1 MQLIE
6 GVYEGA
12 GRRFALVASRFNEFI
27 TSRLVEGAGDCLRR
41 HGVADDDITVVW
53 VPGAF
58 EIPLAARRIAEQG
71 RFDAV
76 VCLGA
81 VIEGATDHHEYVAGN
96 AAAGIARESAAADV
110 PMTFGIITAASIDQ
124 AIERAGTKQ
133 GNLGWNAALS
143 ALEMASVLRRI
154 DQQAEQADQAEHRE
168 EA

>member
-1 MQLIE
+1 MRMIE
-6 GVYEGA
+6 GNYEGA
-12 GRRFALVASRFNEFI
+12 GRRFALVASRFNDLI
-27 TSRLVEGAGDCLRR
+27 TRRLVEGAVDCMRR
-41 HGVADDDITVVW
+41 HGVASDDITVVW

-58 EIPLAARRIAEQG
+58 EIPLAARRIADQG
-71 RFDAV
+71 GFDAV

-110 PMTFGIITAASIDQ
+110 PMTFGIITAGSIEQ

-143 ALEMASVLRRI
+143 ALEMTNVLRRI
-154 DQQAEQADQAEHRE
+154 DECSQDGAAEEQS
-168 EA
+168 